1 MANNLR
7 LFLEHTLRDYSNQ
20 SLEDFEKQIYEM
32 LFNDIKDKEEGA
44 AMKLL
49 LHNYL
54 PKLHEGIKKAY
65 KSGQARVIP
74 SLSILDDQL
83 LLTPLH
89 LQHLDD
95 FEKLPSSLPVHL
107 LKYAPMSNSRKMR
120 CHQEWQMYLTLARKY
135 PMQKDTKAGVWWLQK
150 TIAEKLPSLSYVAHG
165 CLCLSVSAANV
176 ERSHKALNRILPNDH
191 SRDTL
196 KDENVECESFCVVNK
211 SLLNLFRGAKPV
223 EMIQE

>member
-150 TIAEKLPSLSYVAHG
+150 TIAEKSQSIV
-165 CLCLSVSAANV
+165 
-176 ERSHKALNRILPNDH
+176 
-191 SRDTL
+191 
-196 KDENVECESFCVVNK
+196 
-211 SLLNLFRGAKPV
+211 
-223 EMIQE
+223 